1 MQEAELLV
9 GGGDD
14 ANARLRKLARFVR
27 PDREAARRGV
37 DDDKTVAP
45 KAMSTLSAPKPATSS
60 GASSRSANEGT
71 FSMLVRRLCH
81 CGTRP
86 SRQ

>member
-1 MQEAELLV
+1 MVSYARLGMQEAELLV

-45 KAMSTLSAPKPATSS
+45 
-60 GASSRSANEGT
+60 
-71 FSMLVRRLCH
+71 
-81 CGTRP
+81 
-86 SRQ
+86 